1 MDMLFSRY
9 ANPMPLLGQMVRG
22 QRLAEFVNEFIKI
35 RNEELESQTQW
46 EFWLHKV
53 FDMTY
58 QEFLSK
64 IDGQTSERPDNEEN
78 PSAQELEAIVNA
90 SWGTLNSFCPD

>member
-1 MDMLFSRY
+1 MLFNRY
-9 ANPMPLLGQMVRG
+9 ANPMPLLTQMVKGR
-22 QRLAEFVNEFIKI
+22 RLTEFVNEFIKI
-35 RNEELESQTQW
+35 HNEELEAQTQW

-64 IDGQTSERPDNEEN
+64 IDGQTNNEAASKEAL
-78 PSAQELEAIVNA
+78 SKQELESIVKE
-90 SWGTLNSFCPD
+90 SWGTLNSFCPE

>member
-1 MDMLFSRY
+1 MDMMFSRY
-9 ANPMPLLGQMVRG
+9 ANPMPLLGQMVKAK
-22 QRLAEFVNEFIKI
+22 RLTEFVNEFIKI
-35 RNEELESQTQW
+35 RNEELEGQTQW

-64 IDGQTSERPDNEEN
+64 IDRTSGSTAKEEA
-78 PSAQELEAIVNA
+78 PSKNELETIVKE
-90 SWGTLNSFCPD
+90 SWGTLNSFCPE

>member
-1 MDMLFSRY
+1 MDMMFSRY
-9 ANPMPLLGQMVRG
+9 ANPMQLLGQMVKG
-22 QRLAEFVNEFIKI
+22 QRLTEFVNEFIKI
-35 RNEELESQTQW
+35 RNEDLEGQTQW

-64 IDGQTSERPDNEEN
+64 IDGQTSERSSNEET
-78 PSAQELEAIVNA
+78 PSKQELEAIVNA
-90 SWGTLNSFCPD
+90 SWGTLNSFCPE

>member
-1 MDMLFSRY
+1 MDMMFSRY
-9 ANPMPLLGQMVRG
+9 ANPMPLLGQMVKG
-22 QRLAEFVNEFIKI
+22 QRLTEFVNEFIKI
-35 RNEELESQTQW
+35 RNEELEGQTQW

-64 IDGQTSERPDNEEN
+64 IDRTSGSTTREEA
-78 PSAQELEAIVNA
+78 PSKNELETIVKE
-90 SWGTLNSFCPD
+90 SWGTLNSFCPE

>member
-1 MDMLFSRY
+1 MDMLFKRY
-9 ANPMPLLGQMVRG
+9 PDPMLFLGQMIKG
-22 QRLAEFVNEFIKI
+22 KRLTEFVNEFIKI
-35 RNEELESQTQW
+35 RNEELENQTQW

-64 IDGQTSERPDNEEN
+64 IDGRTRRHNNEET
-78 PSAQELEAIVNA
+78 PSEQELEAIVNA
-90 SWGTLNSFCPD
+90 SWGTLNSFCPE